1 MRLRASVG
9 LMVETSLYGSSLVGV
24 PPVVQIVGEIRQ
36 EVRLLFSSRG
46 RGCGG
51 WVGSIDV
58 LAHLDPPLDFFV
70 MDRVL

>member
-9 LMVETSLYGSSLVGV
+9 LMVETSLYVSSIVGV
-24 PPVVQIVGEIRQ
+24 PPVVQIVGGIRQ

-46 RGCGG
+46 RGWGG

-58 LAHLDPPLDFFV
+58 LAHLDAPLDFFV

>member
-9 LMVETSLYGSSLVGV
+9 LMIETSLYGSSLVGV
-24 PPVVQIVGEIRQ
+24 PPVLHNGREIRQ

-51 WVGSIDV
+51 WAGSIDV
-58 LAHLDPPLDFFV
+58 LAHLGTPLDKTPL
-70 MDRVL
+70 DVL